1 MIVKAINR
9 KDATVISSDDHA
21 VSESEMLRL
30 TQIPYS
36 GRLSKARIAP
46 QPSITQELIHSLR
59 RTGK

>member
-9 KDATVISSDDHA
+9 KAAMVISIDDHA
-21 VSESEMLRL
+21 ASESDRLRFV
-30 TQIPYS
+30 QMPYS

-46 QPSITQELIHSLR
+46 QPNITRELIHSLR